1 MQGVQKRKKEIETS
15 DENALFGLSE
25 SVFCATIQ
33 IVPETLPRPIPKTI
47 PIIKKVL
54 ETDDYKCRFKA
65 LYGLFWGTDYNVA
78 AQE

>member
-47 PIIKKVL
+47 PITQKEL
-54 ETDDYKCRFKA
+54 
-65 LYGLFWGTDYNVA
+65 
-78 AQE
+78 